1 MSVMPQELQGRMVL
15 AALAGEHG
23 LVAQQL
29 AELLNPALEDAERY
43 RHMVASGKGLVM
55 TMFHSNVSWN
65 LAKGEK
71 EVNDQAIDLL
81 RAAARIK
88 AERGEQ
94 A

>member
-1 MSVMPQELQGRMVL
+1 MSDMTKEMQGRMVL
-15 AALAGEHG
+15 AASAGEHG

-43 RHMVASGKGLVM
+43 RHMVASGSGRVM
-55 TMFHSNVSWN
+55 TMFHSHISWN

-71 EVNDQAIDLL
+71 EVNDQAIDLM

-88 AERGEQ
+88 AAKGLT
-94 A
+94 